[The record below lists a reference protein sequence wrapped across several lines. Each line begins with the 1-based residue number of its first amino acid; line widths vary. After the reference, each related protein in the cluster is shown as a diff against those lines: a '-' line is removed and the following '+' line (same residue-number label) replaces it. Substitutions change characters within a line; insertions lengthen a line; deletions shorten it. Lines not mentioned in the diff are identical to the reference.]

1 MTEAKNPAVRT
12 LARTSGLAATVA
24 VVGLTLTACGSDS
37 DKSDAAKDTPAQNTT
52 AQNTTGETPATGT
65 TEAPVGDTTYKNGE
79 YSATGEY
86 VSPGGPQKVGVTV
99 TLNND
104 VITALELDTSYA
116 KSTSAQFQGKFASGI
131 DEIVVGKNI
140 DDLDVSKVA
149 GSSLTSGGFN
159 EAIDTIKAEAKN

>member
-24 VVGLTLTACGSDS
+24 VVGLTLTACGGDS
-37 DKSDAAKDTPAQNTT
+37 DKDDTAKDSAAPNT
-52 AQNTTGETPATGT
+52 AAESPATGA
-65 TEAPVGDTTYKNGE
+65 TEAPAGEATYKNGE

-104 VITALELDTSYA
+104 VITALELDTSHA

-140 DDLDVSKVA
+140 DELDVSKVA